1 MTTEEKAKWFDLA
14 MRFALDGNIHLVM
27 KSRLNG
33 VGNWS
38 IVDTAAGK
46 VLNSNM
52 EWEDEPPLAKRD
64 DSFMIRARFKFDDAV
79 AMWEQY
85 KMFAEEG

>member
-1 MTTEEKAKWFDLA
+1 MTNEEKVKWFDA
-14 MRFALDGNIHLVM
+14 AIRFVLDGKIHLVM

-38 IVDTAAGK
+38 IVDTAANK

-52 EWEDEPPLAKRD
+52 EWEDEPPLNKRD

-85 KMFAEEG
+85 KMFAE

>member
-1 MTTEEKAKWFDLA
+1 MTTEEKAKWFELA
-14 MRFALDGNIHLVM
+14 MRFALDGKIHLVM

-38 IVDTAAGK
+38 IVNVANGQ

-52 EWEDEPPLAKRD
+52 EWEEEPPLAKRD

>member
-1 MTTEEKAKWFDLA
+1 MTNEEKVKWFDA
-14 MRFALDGNIHLVM
+14 AIRFVLDGKIHLVM

-33 VGNWS
+33 LGNWS
-38 IVDTAAGK
+38 IVDTAANK

-52 EWEDEPPLAKRD
+52 EWEDEPPLNKRD

-85 KMFAEEG
+85 KMFAE